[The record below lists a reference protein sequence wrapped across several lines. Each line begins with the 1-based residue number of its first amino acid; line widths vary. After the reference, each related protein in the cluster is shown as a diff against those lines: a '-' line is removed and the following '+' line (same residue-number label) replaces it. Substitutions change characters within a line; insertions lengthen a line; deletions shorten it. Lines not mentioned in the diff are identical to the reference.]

1 MNKHTHLNN
10 IATLMIAI
18 TLAVIWIVGC
28 AEEEKGTIATITVV
42 TPPEGSEI
50 PANQEIAI
58 TFDNPASDVMVDGR
72 LATGSG
78 KSWK

>member
-10 IATLMIAI
+10 IAILMIAI
-18 TLAVIWIVGC
+18 TLAVICIVGC
-28 AEEEKGTIATITVV
+28 AEEEKRTVATVTVV

-58 TFDNPASDVMVDGR
+58 NFDNPASDVMVNGT